1 MSGKGWCVNWDASHV
16 CPDVTRIGD
25 LRSGFARGGDT
36 GAIKGIVGLSGC
48 FSPTPARHQSSGWR
62 PTVKPHAR
70 WGHRRE
76 QGSRS
81 RRNRAAPWA
90 ASLRSDFAP
99 GLPARACSA
108 GVSRK
113 AGAVRVSLG
122 NNIKFGNAGNRQFF
136 TDILSRILRINRKR
150 AL

>member
-1 MSGKGWCVNWDASHV
+1 MNWDASHV

-25 LRSGFARGGDT
+25 LRSGFAHGGDT
-36 GAIKGIVGLSGC
+36 GAIRDNS
-48 FSPTPARHQSSGWR
+48 
-62 PTVKPHAR
+62 
-70 WGHRRE
+70 
-76 QGSRS
+76 SRS
-81 RRNRAAPWA
+81 HRKRPAPWA